1 VPMIDAYIP
10 DGALSPDAEKEML
23 KSVTDMVVRHEIR
36 RTVDIM
42 EDEAAVEASIKRASS
57 IAWLFVHRPEVY
69 VAGTSADMPYYKFHI
84 AAPESQIDDEF
95 RAASVRDITAAV
107 AKAEDGRWP
116 HPEFRVWVFTS
127 DVPDGSWGGLGTII
141 RLGDVLS
148 FVLEQDVQDEGARRV
163 ADFQHDRAQQLIATA
178 DTAAPA
184 AP

>member
-1 VPMIDAYIP
+1 VPMIDAHIP
-10 DGALSPDAEKEML
+10 AGALSPEAEKEML

-69 VAGTSADMPYYKFHI
+69 VAGTATEMPHYKFHI

-107 AKAEDGRWP
+107 AKAEDGKWP

-127 DVPDGSWGGLGTII
+127 DVPDGSWGGVGTII

-163 ADFQHDRAQQLIATA
+163 ADFHRDTARALLN
-178 DTAAPA
+178 TAAPVA
-184 AP
+184 S